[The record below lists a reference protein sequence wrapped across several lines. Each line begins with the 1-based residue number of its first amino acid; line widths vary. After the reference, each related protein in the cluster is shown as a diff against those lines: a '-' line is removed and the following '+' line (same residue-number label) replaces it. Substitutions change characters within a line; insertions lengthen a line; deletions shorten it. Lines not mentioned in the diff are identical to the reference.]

1 MHKMSTTTKQPK
13 NILFIL
19 TDDQGAWAMHCS
31 GNDDIRT
38 PNLDRLAASGVR
50 YENFY
55 CVSPVCSPAR
65 ASILTGKIP
74 SAHGVHDWL
83 DKGQINED
91 CCSDDLL
98 EAFAMDDPPPEYIW
112 PKHALK
118 GDRAIRYLD
127 EHKTFTEVLRDN
139 GYTCGISGKWH
150 IGGAEQPQAGLVDYW
165 KTLAIGGGD
174 YYFQVALENGK
185 MRPIPG
191 QYVSNYITDNAL
203 EFLDVRDTSKPFCL
217 CVNYTA
223 PHSPWSEG
231 SHPEE
236 YMSMYRGCPFNS
248 IPEEPPHKWSPGA
261 DKTWAEWSSVPHP
274 GVRFIRAKYA
284 PIRETWSEY
293 RTESLTGYFAAVTAM
308 DAQVGRLLDRLE
320 ADGLTEDTLVIF
332 TSDNGSNMGH
342 HGIFGKGNG
351 TYPVN
356 MYQTSTCVPGLFS
369 CPGTIP
375 AGRVLPNIHSHY
387 DLFETLLDFVGIDFE
402 KTPDMPGESFA
413 NELKG
418 GDAPVSSDAVVYDEY
433 GGTRMIC
440 TRGENSYL
448 KLVWRGEDGPNE
460 FYDLISDPDERRD
473 LIDDPAYTQVINEMK
488 QRLISW
494 FNKYVD
500 PRFDGSLEDVRGKG
514 QIDSHT
520 FIK

>member
-1 MHKMSTTTKQPK
+1 MSTTQKQPK

-19 TDDQGAWAMHCS
+19 TDDQGAWAMHCA
-31 GNDDIRT
+31 GNDDIHT

-65 ASILTGKIP
+65 ASILSGKIP

-83 DKGQINED
+83 DKGQIDESS
-91 CCSDDLL
+91 CSDDLL
-98 EAFAMDDPPPEYIW
+98 EAFNMDDPPADYRW
-112 PKHALK
+112 PRHALK
-118 GDRAIRYLD
+118 GDRGIRYLD
-127 EHKTFTEVLRDN
+127 GHKTFTEVLRDN

-150 IGGAEQPQAGLVDYW
+150 IGAADQVQAGFDDYW

-174 YYFQVALENGK
+174 YYFQVGLEDGK
-185 MRPIPG
+185 MRPLPG
-191 QYVSNYITDNAL
+191 RYVTDYITDNAL
-203 EFLDVRDTSKPFCL
+203 KFLDERNTEKPFCL
-217 CVNYTA
+217 CVHYTA

-236 YMSMYRGCPFNS
+236 YMAMYRGCEFNS

-261 DKTWAEWSSVPHP
+261 NKTWAEWSSVPHP

-293 RTESLTGYFAAVTAM
+293 RKESLTGYFAAVTAM
-308 DAQVGRLLDRLE
+308 DAAVGRLLDRLE
-320 ADGLTEDTLVIF
+320 ADGLAEDTLVVF

-356 MYQTSTCVPGLFS
+356 MYQTSTCVPGLFA

-375 AGRVLPNIHSHY
+375 AGRVLPNIRSHY
-387 DLFETLLDFVGIDFE
+387 DLYETLLDFVGIDFE
-402 KTPDMPGESFA
+402 KTDDMPGESFA
-413 NELKG
+413 DELRGK
-418 GDAPVSSDAVVYDEY
+418 APEAQSDAVVYDEY
-433 GGTRMIC
+433 GKTRMIC
-440 TRGENSYL
+440 TRGDDGFF
-448 KLVWRGEDGPNE
+448 KLVWRGEDGVSE
-460 FYDLISDPDERRD
+460 FYDLISDPGERND
-473 LIDDPAYTQVINEMK
+473 LINDSRYATRIAAMRA
-488 QRLISW
+488 RLESW
-494 FNKYVD
+494 FEKYVN
-500 PRFDGSLEDVRGKG
+500 PELDGSKEDVRGKG

>member
-1 MHKMSTTTKQPK
+1 MSENKKTPR

-19 TDDQGAWAMHCS
+19 TDDQGAWAMHCA
-31 GNDDIRT
+31 GNDDIIT
-38 PNLDRLAASGVR
+38 PNLDRLAASGTR

-74 SAHGVHDWL
+74 SEHGIHDWL
-83 DKGQINED
+83 DKGLIDEN

-98 EAFAMDDPPPEYIW
+98 AAFADDDPPFDYRW

-127 EHKTFTEVLRDN
+127 GHRTFTEVLKEN

-150 IGGAEQPQAGLVDYW
+150 IGAAEQPQAGMEDFW

-174 YYFQVALENGK
+174 YYFQVVLEDGK
-185 MRPIPG
+185 MRPLPG
-191 QYVSNYITDNAL
+191 RYITDYITDNAL
-203 EFLDVRDTSKPFCL
+203 EFLETRDRSKPFCL

-223 PHSPWSEG
+223 PHSPWSES

-236 YMSMYRGCPFNS
+236 YMSLYRDIPFDS

-293 RTESLTGYFAAVTAM
+293 RKESLTGYFAAVTAM

-320 ADGLTEDTLVIF
+320 ADGIADDTLVVF

-356 MYQTSTCVPGLFS
+356 MYETSTCVPAIFS
-369 CPGTIP
+369 CPGTVP
-375 AGRVLPNIHSHY
+375 AGRVLPNIRSHY
-387 DLFETLLDFVGIDFE
+387 DLFETLLDFVGVGFE
-402 KTPDMPGESFA
+402 KSPDMPGESFA
-413 NELKG
+413 EELRG
-418 GDAPVSSDAVVYDEY
+418 GGSPDQSDAVVFDEY
-433 GGTRMIC
+433 GGTRMIS
-440 TRGENSYL
+440 TRDPSGRK

-460 FYDLISDPDERRD
+460 FYDLTSDPGERIN
-473 LIDDPAYTQVINEMK
+473 LIDDPTRSDEIGALK
-488 QRLISW
+488 KRLTEW
-494 FNKYVD
+494 FDRYVD
-500 PRFDGSLEDVRGKG
+500 PRFDGSKEDVRGKG